1 MTDSPTAPT
10 APAPEPPPTPKL
22 PEFPATLAEAVVRA
36 LADLPNIVRDRE
48 ANIPGKEGKPGYS
61 YKYVDLATTI
71 EKVKPVLARWGL
83 ALLQDVAGDGKT
95 VTVTTTLLHVSG
107 ETRMTPELGM
117 AAGATPQATGSAI
130 TYARRYQ
137 AMAVL
142 GLAPDDDDGQAAA
155 AAPYIERLPIE
166 QRSDVTVSRASAEAY
181 VALCEKR
188 GLTMDHIKA
197 IVQRVTGGRTDQPA
211 LVLEAEVDALTAA
224 TKDVVERRRQT
235 DQERAA
241 RTGTPAPQASPPAVG
256 PWGPYQPAP
265 TTPGEAPEAA
275 QEPSDAPAATDTAP
289 EPPQR
294 PTAPQTDVAAQRAEG
309 MATTGAIR
317 DAFRAADDAVVTR
330 ETTSQAVDERPGAIV
345 RHPDDTVAA
354 GEAIIA
360 EAQRSDLTVI
370 RTWLVAHRQSVQGN
384 AATIRARYARERCK
398 AELDGYDPFEAR
410 S

>member
-1 MTDSPTAPT
+1 MTDSPTAPP
-10 APAPEPPPTPKL
+10 APAPEPPPTP
-22 PEFPATLAEAVVRA
+22 EIPATLAEAIVRA

-48 ANIPGKEGKPGYS
+48 ANIPGKDGKPGYS

-95 VTVTTTLLHVSG
+95 ITVTTTLIHVSG
-107 ETRMTPELGM
+107 ETRTTPELGM

-241 RTGTPAPQASPPAVG
+241 RTGTPPRKPLRPPSARG
-256 PWGPYQPAP
+256 DRTNPR
-265 TTPGEAPEAA
+265 
-275 QEPSDAPAATDTAP
+275 
-289 EPPQR
+289 PQR
-294 PTAPQTDVAAQRAEG
+294 PERRPRPPRSRPRPPRLPIPPRNRHRALQRPKRTSRRSGPKGWPRSRRSERRPEQRMTLFHVKKPHRMRASG
-309 MATTGAIR
+309 LARSSAIPTT
-317 DAFRAADDAVVTR
+317 
-330 ETTSQAVDERPGAIV
+330 
-345 RHPDDTVAA
+345 
-354 GEAIIA
+354 
-360 EAQRSDLTVI
+360 RS
-370 RTWLVAHRQSVQGN
+370 R
-384 AATIRARYARERCK
+384 RAR
-398 AELDGYDPFEAR
+398 R
-410 S
+410 SSLRRNDRT